1 MARDGY
7 LWNAGEDTIH
17 QAKKEQVPLTPREKR
32 KNFWYYHRFHILIAI
47 LCAAVLGWTIY
58 EFTSRVSPDYQI
70 AFVTVDDYPNTV
82 IRQMEEQISTLA
94 EDRNGDGQVV
104 VRVNYY
110 HMVPEDTADADAYLA
125 NAAKFQGDIAMG
137 DSMLYFIDD
146 ECLIDYCTGNAGFF
160 TYKDGSTP
168 SHEATDLENL
178 GRKWTE
184 FPFLTNMVLE
194 GQVSTESGGVITTD
208 YQTQLKDI
216 NVCMRAV
223 PNSNL
228 EGRAD
233 KIKDNEDAWALLHR
247 IEEAS

>member
-17 QAKKEQVPLTPREKR
+17 LTKKEQAPLTPREKR
-32 KNFWYYHRFHILIAI
+32 KNFWYYHKFHILIAI
-47 LCAAVLGWTIY
+47 LCAAVLGWTVY
-58 EFTSRVSPDYQI
+58 VFVSQVSPDYQI
-70 AFVTVDDYPNTV
+70 AFVTVDDYPDTV
-82 IRQMEEQISTLA
+82 IRQMEEQISTIA

-104 VRVNYY
+104 VRINYY
-110 HMVPEDTADADAYLA
+110 HMLPEDTADANAYLA
-125 NAAKFQGDIAMG
+125 NAAKFQGDIAVG
-137 DSMLYFIDD
+137 ESMLFLIDD
-146 ECLIDYCTGNAGFF
+146 ECLTNFCTGNAGLF

-168 SHEATDLENL
+168 SHDATDLENL

-184 FPFLTNMVLE
+184 FPFLANMVLE
-194 GQVSTESGGVITTD
+194 GQAMTESGDIITTD
-208 YQTQLKDI
+208 YQKLIGDI

-247 IEEAS
+247 FKDAS